1 MSEFRTELIKRIE
14 NDGAIPVSQFM
25 GEAIAH
31 YYQNQTPFG
40 TKGDFITAPEISQM
54 FGELVGLWCVDIWIK
69 LGKPTALH
77 LIECGA
83 GRGTMMA
90 DMLRATKAL
99 PAFHD
104 TLSVHLVET
113 SMSLMVE
120 QKQTL
125 EGYDVMWHES
135 MDQIPLSAPFILIG
149 NEFLDALPID
159 QYQFHKGAWHK
170 RLVGVDGGKL
180 VFTTSEDKV
189 EVSHYGQ
196 EGDVIEISPARDAF
210 VADVAAKLK
219 QQSGAALFI
228 DYGHHKSAV
237 GDTLQ
242 AVKDH
247 EPVDVLTFAGEADIT
262 AHVDFESI
270 AQEAQEKGCNVPPVA
285 AQGAFLQALGITQR
299 AEALAR
305 SANEAQIN
313 DIQTALVRLTAAKEM
328 GVLFKALAITSDE
341 NIRPSGV

>member
-1 MSEFRTELIKRIE
+1 M
-14 NDGAIPVSQFM
+14 PVSEFM
-25 GEAIAH
+25 GEAISY
-31 YYQNQTPFG
+31 YYQNKAPFG

-54 FGELVGLWCVDIWIK
+54 FGELIGLWCVDIWIK
-69 LGKPTALH
+69 LGKPEALH
-77 LIECGA
+77 LIECGP
-83 GRGTMMA
+83 GKGTMMA

-99 PAFHD
+99 PMFHD
-104 TLSVHLVET
+104 ALSVHLIET

-120 QKQTL
+120 QKQAL
-125 EGYDVMWHES
+125 DGYDVMWHES
-135 MDQIPLSAPFILIG
+135 MVQIPLRAPFILIG

-159 QYQFHKGAWHK
+159 QYEFKGGAWHK
-170 RLVGVDGGKL
+170 RLVGVDNGKL

-219 QQSGAALFI
+219 QHSGAALFI

-247 EPVDVLTFAGEADIT
+247 KPVDVLAFAGEADIT
-262 AHVDFESI
+262 SHVDFESI
-270 AQEAQEKGCNVPPVA
+270 AQEAQEKGCHVPPVA
-285 AQGAFLQALGITQR
+285 PQGAFLQALGIMQR
-299 AEALAR
+299 AETLSKHAT
-305 SANEAQIN
+305 EAQIN
-313 DIQTALVRLTAAKEM
+313 DIQTALARLTAAKEM

-341 NIRPSGV
+341 NIKPSGV